1 MAKIL
6 IVDDDSTFSQLLEN
20 FLQKKGHE
28 PIIKASV
35 KAGLNTLKDTQFD
48 LLLLD
53 YRLPDGTGLDLLTET
68 RATNILLPTIM
79 MTSFND
85 VRTAVRAMH
94 MGVFDYITKP
104 VNPDE
109 LILVI
114 DNALSLKKAKSDQVQ
129 GVIKGTDQ
137 QSKKLDEHIEL
148 IAPTD
153 LSVLVQGE
161 SGTGKEYV
169 ARQIHQKSKRSSK
182 PFIAIDCGALSKDLA
197 SSELFGHVK
206 GAFTG
211 AIADKKGVF
220 EQADGGTL
228 FMDEIGNLDY
238 EVQIK
243 LLRALQEKIIVP
255 LGGHKHTAIDVRIIA
270 ATNDELV
277 TSVNA
282 RLFRLDLYHR
292 INEFKIQ
299 LPPLRQRSADMDS
312 FITFF
317 IAEANRD
324 IGRHVNKIS
333 DEALEILHHYDWPGN
348 LRELKNV
355 IRRMVLLTPGD
366 EAGRESLPDE
376 MFLFVSQIQEKP
388 ESDLKFQNEMNE
400 RKLIQKVL
408 ADVHNNKSQ
417 AAKLLNIDRKTLY
430 SKLEKYGLDNAV

>member
-6 IVDDDSTFSQLLEN
+6 LVDDDSTFSQVLEN

-28 PIIKASV
+28 LVLKSSV
-35 KAGLNTLKDTQFD
+35 KTGINALKDTQFD

-53 YRLPDGTGLDLLTET
+53 YRLPDGTGLDLLNET

-85 VRTAVRAMH
+85 VRTAVRAMR

-109 LILVI
+109 LVLVI
-114 DNALSLKKAKSDQVQ
+114 NNALSTKKATSSQIP

-153 LSVLVQGE
+153 LSVLIQGE

-169 ARQIHQKSKRSSK
+169 ARLIHQKSKRSSK

-220 EQADGGTL
+220 EQSDGGTL

-243 LLRALQEKIIVP
+243 LLRALQEKVIVP

-299 LPPLRQRSADMDS
+299 LPPLRQRSADIDA

-324 IGRHVNKIS
+324 IGRGVSKIS
-333 DEALEILHHYDWPGN
+333 DEALEILHAYDWPGN

-355 IRRMVLLTPGD
+355 IRRMVLLTPGN
-366 EAGRESLPDE
+366 EAGTDSLPDE
-376 MFLFVSQIQEKP
+376 MLLFVSQIQEKP
-388 ESDLKFQNEMNE
+388 DSDLKFQNEINE

-430 SKLEKYGLDNAV
+430 SKLEKYGLDNPA

>member
-6 IVDDDSTFSQLLEN
+6 LVDDDSTFSQLLEN

-28 PIIKASV
+28 LVLKSSV
-35 KAGLNTLKDTQFD
+35 KAGVNILKDTQFD

-53 YRLPDGTGLDLLTET
+53 YRLPDGTGLDLLNET
-68 RATNILLPTIM
+68 RAANILLPTIM

-109 LILVI
+109 LLLVI
-114 DNALSLKKAKSDQVQ
+114 DNALSLKKPKSDQIQ

-153 LSVLVQGE
+153 LSVLIQGE

-169 ARQIHQKSKRSSK
+169 ARLIHQKSKRSSK

-243 LLRALQEKIIVP
+243 LLRALQEKVIMP
-255 LGGHKHTAIDVRIIA
+255 LGGHKHTPVDVRIIA

-277 TSVNA
+277 TNVNA

-299 LPPLRQRSADMDS
+299 LPPLRQRLADIDA

-324 IGRHVNKIS
+324 IGRRVSKIS

-366 EAGRESLPDE
+366 EAGAESLPDE
-376 MFLFVSQIQEKP
+376 MFLFVSQIQETP
-388 ESDLKFQNEMNE
+388 DSDLKFQNEVNE

-430 SKLEKYGLDNAV
+430 SKLEKYGLDSQV

>member
-20 FLQKKGHE
+20 FLQKKRHE
-28 PIIKASV
+28 PIVKASV
-35 KAGLNTLKDTQFD
+35 KAGLNALKDVPFD

-324 IGRHVNKIS
+324 IGRRVSRIS
-333 DEALEILHHYDWPGN
+333 DEALEILHNYDWPGN

-366 EAGRESLPDE
+366 EASTESLPDE

-388 ESDLKFQNEMNE
+388 DSDLKFQNEMNE

>member
-1 MAKIL
+1 MAKVL
-6 IVDDDSTFSQLLEN
+6 IVDDDSTFYQLLEN

-28 PIIKASV
+28 PIVKASI
-35 KAGLNTLKDTQFD
+35 KAGLTTLKDTQFD

-153 LSVLVQGE
+153 LSVLIQGE
-161 SGTGKEYV
+161 SGTGKEYA
-169 ARQIHQKSKRSSK
+169 ARLIHQKSKRSSK

-211 AIADKKGVF
+211 AISDKKGVF

-243 LLRALQEKIIVP
+243 LLRALQEKVIVP
-255 LGGHKHTAIDVRIIA
+255 LGGHKHIPVDVRIIA
-270 ATNDELV
+270 ATNDEMI

-324 IGRHVNKIS
+324 IGRRVSRIS

-366 EAGRESLPDE
+366 EAGAESLPDE
-376 MFLFVSQIQEKP
+376 MFLFVSQIQEKAD
-388 ESDLKFQNEMNE
+388 SDLKFQNEMNE

>member
-20 FLQKKGHE
+20 FLLKKGHE
-28 PIIKASV
+28 PILKASIKAGFN
-35 KAGLNTLKDTQFD
+35 ALKDTQFD

-85 VRTAVRAMH
+85 VKTAVRAMH

-114 DNALSLKKAKSDQVQ
+114 DNALSIKKTKSDQVK

-153 LSVLVQGE
+153 LSVLIQGE
-161 SGTGKEYV
+161 SGTGKEYA
-169 ARQIHQKSKRSSK
+169 ARLIHQKSKRSSK

-211 AIADKKGVF
+211 AIVDKKGVF

-243 LLRALQEKIIVP
+243 LLRALQEKVIVP
-255 LGGHKHTAIDVRIIA
+255 LGGHKHIPVDVRIIA
-270 ATNDELV
+270 ATNDEMI

-299 LPPLRQRSADMDS
+299 LPALRQRLADIDA

-366 EAGRESLPDE
+366 EAGADSLPDE

-388 ESDLKFQNEMNE
+388 DSDLKFQNEMNE

>member
-6 IVDDDSTFSQLLEN
+6 IVDDDSTFSHVLEN
-20 FLQKKGHE
+20 FLQKKGHD
-28 PIIKASV
+28 PVLKSSV
-35 KAGLNTLKDTQFD
+35 KAGINSLKNTSFD

-53 YRLPDGTGLDLLTET
+53 YRLPDGTGLDLLNET
-68 RATNILLPTIM
+68 RATGILLPTIM

-85 VRTAVRAMH
+85 VRTAVQAMR

-109 LILVI
+109 LLLVI
-114 DNALSLKKAKSDQVQ
+114 DNALSTPKTTSTQVQ

-153 LSVLVQGE
+153 LSVLIQGE

-169 ARQIHQKSKRSSK
+169 ARLIHQKSKRSSK

-220 EQADGGTL
+220 ERAEGGTL

-243 LLRALQEKIIVP
+243 LLRALQEKVIVP
-255 LGGHKHTAIDVRIIA
+255 LGGHKHSAVNVRIIA

-299 LPPLRQRSADMDS
+299 LPPLRQRWADVDA

-317 IAEANRD
+317 ISEANRD

-333 DEALEILHHYDWPGN
+333 DEALDILHRYDWPGN

-355 IRRMVLLTPGD
+355 IRRMVLLTPGE
-366 EAGRESLPDE
+366 EAGAESLPDE

-388 ESDLKFQNEMNE
+388 DSDLKFQNEVNE

-430 SKLEKYGLDNAV
+430 SKLEKYGLDSAV

>member
-6 IVDDDSTFSQLLEN
+6 IVDDDSTFSHVLEN
-20 FLQKKGHE
+20 FLQKKGHD
-28 PIIKASV
+28 PVLKSSV
-35 KAGLNTLKDTQFD
+35 KAGINSLKNTSFD

-53 YRLPDGTGLDLLTET
+53 YRLPDGTGLDLLNET
-68 RATNILLPTIM
+68 RATGILLPTIM

-85 VRTAVRAMH
+85 VRTAVQAMR

-109 LILVI
+109 LLLVI
-114 DNALSLKKAKSDQVQ
+114 DNALSTPKTTSTQVQ

-153 LSVLVQGE
+153 LSVLIQGE

-169 ARQIHQKSKRSSK
+169 ARLIHQKSKRSSK

-220 EQADGGTL
+220 ERAEGGTL

-243 LLRALQEKIIVP
+243 LLRALQEKVIVP
-255 LGGHKHTAIDVRIIA
+255 LGGHKHSAVNVRIIA

-299 LPPLRQRSADMDS
+299 LPPLRQRWADVDA

-317 IAEANRD
+317 ISEANRD

-333 DEALEILHHYDWPGN
+333 DEALDILHRYDWPGN

-355 IRRMVLLTPGD
+355 IRRMVLLTPGE
-366 EAGRESLPDE
+366 EAGAESLPDE

-388 ESDLKFQNEMNE
+388 DSDLKFQNEVNE

-430 SKLEKYGLDNAV
+430 SKLEKYGLDSPV

>member
-6 IVDDDSTFSQLLEN
+6 LVDDDSTFSQVLEN

-28 PIIKASV
+28 PMLRSSV
-35 KAGLNTLKDTQFD
+35 KSGINTLKDIQFD

-53 YRLPDGTGLDLLTET
+53 YRLPDGTGLDLLNEI
-68 RATNILLPTIM
+68 RAINILLPTIM

-85 VRTAVRAMH
+85 VRTAVRAMR

-114 DNALSLKKAKSDQVQ
+114 NNALSIKKATSSQVPD
-129 GVIKGTDQ
+129 VIKGTDQ

-153 LSVLVQGE
+153 LSVLIQGE

-169 ARQIHQKSKRSSK
+169 ARLIHQNSKRSSK

-255 LGGHKHTAIDVRIIA
+255 LGGHKHIAIDVRIIA

-299 LPPLRQRSADMDS
+299 LPPLRQRSADIDA

-324 IGRHVNKIS
+324 IGRRVSKIS
-333 DEALEILHHYDWPGN
+333 DEALKILHAYDWPGN

-366 EAGRESLPDE
+366 EAGIDSLPDE

-388 ESDLKFQNEMNE
+388 DSDLKFQNEINE

-430 SKLEKYGLDNAV
+430 SKLEKYGLDNPA

>member
-6 IVDDDSTFSQLLEN
+6 LVDDDSTFSQVLEN

-28 PIIKASV
+28 PILRSSV
-35 KAGLNTLKDTQFD
+35 KAGINTLKDTQFD

-53 YRLPDGTGLDLLTET
+53 YRLPDGTGLDLLTEI
-68 RATNILLPTIM
+68 RAINILLPTIM

-85 VRTAVRAMH
+85 VRTAVRAMR

-109 LILVI
+109 LVLVI
-114 DNALSLKKAKSDQVQ
+114 NNALSTKKATSSQIP

-153 LSVLVQGE
+153 LSVLIQGE

-169 ARQIHQKSKRSSK
+169 ARLIHQKSKRSSK

-220 EQADGGTL
+220 EQSDGGTL

-243 LLRALQEKIIVP
+243 LLRALQEKVIVP

-299 LPPLRQRSADMDS
+299 LPPLRQRSADIDA

-324 IGRHVNKIS
+324 IGRGVSKIS
-333 DEALEILHHYDWPGN
+333 DEALEILHAYDWPGN

-355 IRRMVLLTPGD
+355 IRRMVLLTPGN
-366 EAGRESLPDE
+366 EAGTDSLPDE
-376 MFLFVSQIQEKP
+376 MLLFVSQIQEKP
-388 ESDLKFQNEMNE
+388 DSDLKFQNEINE

-430 SKLEKYGLDNAV
+430 SKLEKYGLDNPA